1 MITRTK
7 LGFLILALLVATMAT
22 AAGILYAQLDRTNSV
37 LRSTKSDLQTTALD
51 LANTTEVL
59 TYTQRHL
66 RETGRALT
74 DERLTR
80 NRLQEDK
87 SALTAHNMDL
97 QVSLT
102 MANDDNAALQ
112 SSLTTATTRN
122 TTLQESLDA
131 AAELETQLRTS
142 LDRADERYANL
153 NITKDRIDAEN
164 RELLRTV
171 GTLEELQ
178 AQRDELQTEIT
189 ILQEQRRPLILEPSD
204 TRTTGFRCTGSME
217 PKITCLDTATWL
229 SAFGPNDIVVGAT
242 ISFQSTAC
250 ELDGNRRMLAHRVIE
265 VRTVDG
271 RPEYLTKGDASR
283 DPDCW
288 LPHSAVDAYIT
299 ALHKNTNPENE
310 EPRNSVNS
318 WRRAYDAA
326 FRNLELAS
334 TTYETHLT
342 AYETLRVRHGC
353 PKAVNQPC
361 SAYEPALTELVQAF
375 TTARDGYRNFT
386 TAHNAYSRARHYY
399 GCWYKAAQNSQ
410 YPGHIPYICAPYVI
424 AIDPPNIS
432 LPSR

>member
-1 MITRTK
+1 MITRTR
-7 LGFLILALLVATMAT
+7 LVFLILALLVVTMAA

-51 LANTTEVL
+51 LANTTGVL
-59 TYTQRHL
+59 TNTQRQL

-97 QVSLT
+97 QISLT
-102 MANDDNAALQ
+102 MANEDNAALQ
-112 SSLTTATTRN
+112 SSLTTASTRN

-131 AAELETQLRTS
+131 AAELETQIRTS
-142 LDRADERYANL
+142 LDRAEERYANL

-178 AQRDELQTEIT
+178 AQRDEMQTEIT

-229 SAFGPNDIVVGAT
+229 SVFGPNDIVVGAT
-242 ISFQSTAC
+242 ISFPSTAC
-250 ELDGNRRMLAHRVIE
+250 ELDGNRRILAHRVIE

-271 RPEYLTKGDASR
+271 RPEYLTKGNASR
-283 DPDCW
+283 EPDCW

-310 EPRNSVNS
+310 KLRNSVNS

-326 FRNLELAS
+326 FQHLETAYSSYDTL
-334 TTYETHLT
+334 YI
-342 AYETLRVRHGC
+342 AYETLRVLHGC
-353 PKAVNQPC
+353 PQDITQTC
-361 SAYEPALTELVQAF
+361 YAYEPAYTELLQAFTKAGDAYRAF
-375 TTARDGYRNFT
+375 TTARR
-386 TAHNAYSRARHYY
+386 AYNRAEHYY
-399 GCWYKAAQNSQ
+399 GCWYNAAENSQ